1 METVEAALDQVA
13 APGEG
18 GRAKA
23 SEVLFAEAAG
33 VEHDRAGMAR
43 SRIVAGHRIGALEA
57 EVLGHLWD
65 ATEPLPV
72 RDIASKLKGRRRAYT
87 TVMTVLT
94 RLHEKGLAERV
105 VSGRAYL
112 YRASGTPAE
121 IEARRIQDLL
131 AASEDPKAVLA
142 HFVDE
147 LAKDSDL
154 LRTLDRLRRGRSTR

>member
-1 METVEAALDQVA
+1 MPSRTDVDGERVSAPSPL
-13 APGEG
+13 APGLTNVSWSG
-18 GRAKA
+18 QHPG
-23 SEVLFAEAAG
+23 
-33 VEHDRAGMAR
+33 GMAR

-65 ATEPLPV
+65 ATAPLSV
-72 RDIASKLKGRRRAYT
+72 RDIMSKLKGRRRAYT

-94 RLHEKGLAERV
+94 RLHEKGLVERV
-105 VSGRAYL
+105 LSGRAYL

-142 HFVDE
+142 HFVED
-147 LAKDSDL
+147 LAKDPEL
-154 LRTLDRLRRGRSTR
+154 LRSLDRARKRRGTR

>member
-1 METVEAALDQVA
+1 MLSRTEVDGRGVSAPSPL
-13 APGEG
+13 APGLTNV
-18 GRAKA
+18 A
-23 SEVLFAEAAG
+23 SDAQHPG
-33 VEHDRAGMAR
+33 GMAR

-57 EVLGHLWD
+57 EVLGHLWE
-65 ATEPLPV
+65 ATEPLSV
-72 RDIASKLKGRRRAYT
+72 RDIMSRLKGRRRAYT

-94 RLHEKGLAERV
+94 RLYEKGLVERV
-105 VSGRAYL
+105 LSGKAYL

-142 HFVDE
+142 HFVEE
-147 LAKDSDL
+147 LAKDPDL

>member
-1 METVEAALDQVA
+1 MRSRISSPPPRLTNVA
-13 APGEG
+13 WRGQH
-18 GRAKA
+18 
-23 SEVLFAEAAG
+23 AG
-33 VEHDRAGMAR
+33 GMAR
-43 SRIVAGHRIGALEA
+43 SRTVAGHRIGALEA
-57 EVLGHLWD
+57 QVLGCLWD
-65 ATEPLPV
+65 ATEPLSV

-105 VSGRAYL
+105 LSGRAYL

-142 HFVDE
+142 HFVKE
-147 LAKDSDL
+147 LAKDPEL
-154 LRTLDRLRRGRSTR
+154 LRTLDRARRGRGTR

>member
-1 METVEAALDQVA
+1 MTPVSHPLLTVSTRN
-13 APGEG
+13 GEHG
-18 GRAKA
+18 SAVK
-23 SEVLFAEAAG
+23 
-33 VEHDRAGMAR
+33 R
-43 SRIVAGHRIGALEA
+43 SKNVAGHRIGTLEA

-65 ATEPLPV
+65 STEPLSV
-72 RDIASKLKGRRRAYT
+72 REIASKLKGRRRAYT

-105 VSGRAYL
+105 LSGRAYL

-131 AASEDPKAVLA
+131 TASEDPKAVLA

-147 LAKDSDL
+147 LAKDPEL
-154 LRTLDRLRRGRSTR
+154 LRTLDRVRKGRGTR